1 MKLRLIQLV
10 CIVLLTGSGYASNLK
25 VSDTLPTPGQF
36 IDSILLDEKLDWSV
50 RLVSNFKQQQFRLGN
65 GESKLIYRPN
75 NPFGIGFGIA
85 NQKIVIDIIFN
96 IKGGNEDQTNKF
108 AAEGSILFNKNMFSF
123 MLENVHGYQ
132 VESLQHDE
140 DIFRD
145 DISAY
150 SLGLEYLRILSKE
163 SFTVRD
169 MKSGST
175 SGRKTFLAYGLG
187 GFLIMRGLTA
197 DGSIIPETDRP
208 YFNDQ
213 AQIYDLS
220 TFGGGIL
227 AGVSSYF
234 KLPAN
239 FFFTVYVAPGI
250 GLEYK
255 YVKAETE
262 NYIPSNPV
270 VYKATIFG
278 ALGYNRKKFY
288 IHTTFGSNWYF
299 TSMDYGNDIFLSVTK
314 AKFIIGYRIGNL
326 GIKK

>member
-1 MKLRLIQLV
+1 MRPRLIHLV
-10 CIVLLTGSGYASNLK
+10 FSVLLACNGYASNLK
-25 VSDTLPTPGQF
+25 VSDTLPKPGK
-36 IDSILLDEKLDWSV
+36 ILDSIVLSDKLDWSV
-50 RLVSNFKQQQFRLGN
+50 RAVTNFKQQQFRLGN

-96 IKGGNEDQTNKF
+96 IKGGEEDQTNKF

-175 SGRKTFLAYGLG
+175 SNRRSFLAYGLG
-187 GFLIMRGLTA
+187 GFMILRGLHA
-197 DGSIIPETDRP
+197 DGSIIPEKDRP

-239 FFFTVYVAPGI
+239 FFFTMYVAPGI

-255 YVKAETE
+255 YVKTETE
-262 NYIPSNPV
+262 NYVPSDPLI
-270 VYKATIFG
+270 YKATIFG

-288 IHTTFGSNWYF
+288 IHATFGSNWYL
-299 TSMDYGNDIFLSVTK
+299 TSMDHGNDIFLSVTK
-314 AKFIIGYRIGNL
+314 AKFIVGYRIGNL
-326 GIKK
+326 FKKK